1 MTKIT
6 SLIFY
11 ILLLVGCNQSNNNN
25 SSKTDIS
32 PTDTCQ
38 KIQLGDS
45 LYLGFHVNM
54 TSKEYNKQLDSLL
67 AKKVINSK
75 DTSIIIYLP
84 YLIESPMEF
93 KLSVIPFYNGCHLY
107 MIRLAGWTSE
117 PNALV
122 YEIDKLM
129 IEKYGKGVENGYNQ
143 GIVDNGRVIDGIYG
157 AEYMLAQM
165 KPGEAIIGVR
175 RKENDVTSGKRRWN
189 VNGVE
194 IVLTYQNDRI
204 EIEYQSLNYLKQ
216 EKNKKVAERKTR
228 DSLNKI
234 KINSSIQSF

>member
-1 MTKIT
+1 
-6 SLIFY
+6 
-11 ILLLVGCNQSNNNN
+11 
-25 SSKTDIS
+25 
-32 PTDTCQ
+32 
-38 KIQLGDS
+38 
-45 LYLGFHVNM
+45 
-54 TSKEYNKQLDSLL
+54 
-67 AKKVINSK
+67 
-75 DTSIIIYLP
+75 
-84 YLIESPMEF
+84 
-93 KLSVIPFYNGCHLY
+93 

-175 RKENDVTSGKRRWN
+175 RKENDVTSGRRLWN

-194 IVLTYQNDRI
+194 IVLTYQKDRI

-234 KINSSIQSF
+234 KINSSNQSF